1 MKTVETFPSEVF
13 NSEDPPIPSQITFL
27 FQKLL
32 LFSLVCIIYT
42 EHLLEDMVAPM
53 AQIVKAGNNTAQNK
67 I

>member
-13 NSEDPPIPSQITFL
+13 NLEDPPISSQITFL

-42 EHLLEDMVAPM
+42 EHLLEDMVASM
-53 AQIVKAGNNTAQNK
+53 A
-67 I
+67 